1 MRYALVIYND
11 YELNRPPE
19 ESRKV
24 MEAIDEVL
32 ARPQVTGWLQLAPLD
47 ATTTVRH
54 DQGRALLTDG
64 PFIDSKDYIGGLIH
78 IEVDDLDAALEL
90 AADFQAVRGG
100 AGAIEVRPVSGE
112 VIRGEPAAGA

>member
-11 YELNRPPE
+11 YELNRSPE
-19 ESRKV
+19 DGRRV
-24 MEAIDEVL
+24 MEAVEEVL
-32 ARPQVTGWLQLAPLD
+32 ARPNVTGWLQLAPLD

-54 DQGRALLTDG
+54 DQGKTLLTDG

-78 IEVDDLDAALEL
+78 IDVEDLDAAIAL

-100 AGAIEVRPVSGE
+100 AGAIEIRPV
-112 VIRGEPAAGA
+112 RGESAAGA